1 MDEYGMNEF
10 ELIKKADVMR
20 IINAEN
26 AVVLNNLKE
35 RSTDEVLCAIA
46 SQINGLQTTTK
57 SGNRL
62 IDADAF
68 SEQYGN
74 YYAEQGPAEG
84 FIGTVGELIAKQ
96 PTIEPEVRHGRWKK
110 KNGEIYCTNCKKS
123 KWPESFELMLRRF
136 NYCPLCGAK
145 MDIPEPPEVTQ
156 DDNG

>member
-10 ELIKKADVMR
+10 EMIKKADVMR

-46 SQINGLQTTTK
+46 SQINGLQTTAK
-57 SGNRL
+57 SGSRL

-74 YYAEQGPAEG
+74 YYAEQGTAEG
-84 FIGTVGELIAKQ
+84 FIGTVGDLISKQ
-96 PTIEPEVRHGRWKK
+96 PTIEADIDRAAILRLC
-110 KNGEIYCTNCKKS
+110 NEIEDIACDISNQTMNDVVYAEARMIFDKVKAIRKELTGDAGS
-123 KWPESFELMLRRF
+123 KI
-136 NYCPLCGAK
+136 
-145 MDIPEPPEVTQ
+145 D
-156 DDNG
+156 

>member
-46 SQINGLQTTTK
+46 SQINGLQTTVK
-57 SGNRL
+57 SGSRL

-74 YYAEQGPAEG
+74 YYAEEGPAEG
-84 FIGTVGELIAKQ
+84 FIGTVGDLIAQQ
-96 PTIEPEVRHGRWKK
+96 PTIEADIDRAAIMRLCNEIEMIIVTVCDTGYTLQ
-110 KNGEIYCTNCKKS
+110 NGDVEAIMKRTKAIRKD
-123 KWPESFELMLRRF
+123 LT
-136 NYCPLCGAK
+136 
-145 MDIPEPPEVTQ
+145 EPPESEVQ
-156 DDNG
+156 

>member
-26 AVVLNNLKE
+26 AAVLNNLKE

-46 SQINGLQTTTK
+46 SQINGLQTTAK
-57 SGNRL
+57 SGSRL

-68 SEQYGN
+68 TEKCGN
-74 YYAEQGPAEG
+74 YYTEEGPAEG

-96 PTIEPEVRHGRWKK
+96 PTIEADIDRATILRLCNEIEEIVTAIANWSGNWQTVEDCRTVCGMLDEIGKEL
-110 KNGEIYCTNCKKS
+110 NGDAGS
-123 KWPESFELMLRRF
+123 KI
-136 NYCPLCGAK
+136 
-145 MDIPEPPEVTQ
+145 D
-156 DDNG
+156 

>member
-46 SQINGLQTTTK
+46 SHINCLQTTAK
-57 SGNRL
+57 SGSRL

-74 YYAEQGPAEG
+74 YYAEGTEEG
-84 FIGTVGELIAKQ
+84 YIGTVGDLIAKQ
-96 PTIEPEVRHGRWKK
+96 PTIDAAPVRNGRWDN
-110 KNGEIYCTNCKKS
+110 NGTGSKIYPYLCTACN
-123 KWPESFELMLRRF
+123 ESSDYPFP
-136 NYCPLCGAK
+136 YCPNCGAK
-145 MDIPEPPEVTQ
+145 MYGGAE
-156 DDNG
+156 NG

>member
-10 ELIKKADVMR
+10 EMIKKADIMR

-26 AVVLNNLKE
+26 AVVLNNRKE

-46 SQINGLQTTTK
+46 SQINGLQTTAK

-68 SEQYGN
+68 TEKYGN
-74 YYAEQGPAEG
+74 YYAEEGTAEG

-96 PTIEPEVRHGRWKK
+96 PTIEADIYRAAIMRMLHEIEAHATTIAYLSDNQQVFDCSHAILDRVELIGKEM
-110 KNGEIYCTNCKKS
+110 NGD
-123 KWPESFELMLRRF
+123 
-136 NYCPLCGAK
+136 A
-145 MDIPEPPEVTQ
+145 
-156 DDNG
+156 

>member
-10 ELIKKADVMR
+10 EMIKKADVMR

-26 AVVLNNLKE
+26 AVVLNNRKE

-46 SQINGLQTTTK
+46 SQINGLQTTAK
-57 SGNRL
+57 SGSRL

-96 PTIEPEVRHGRWKK
+96 PTIEADIDRAAILRLC
-110 KNGEIYCTNCKKS
+110 NEIEMIIVTVCDTGYTLQDGDVEAIMKRTKAIR
-123 KWPESFELMLRRF
+123 KELT
-136 NYCPLCGAK
+136 GDAEA
-145 MDIPEPPEVTQ
+145 D
-156 DDNG
+156 